1 MATSSLKRNPPP
13 NPSPFQ
19 ALRNFFKFS
28 VMDRYL
34 AIELILPFLFGVG
47 VFSSLGVSVDA
58 LFDLIRKITESGL
71 SFAIA
76 AKIFLLRFPQFVA
89 YSFPMA
95 TLLAT
100 LMTYSRLSSDS
111 ELTALKA
118 CGVSVYRMV
127 LPALVICCL
136 ITGLTFAFNE
146 LIVPAAN
153 YQSAIT
159 MAEALQ
165 EDNPPFSE
173 RNIRYEEYKKITLPN
188 GESEQALSRLFY
200 AKKFDGERMQGL
212 TILDFS
218 QEGLE
223 QIVSAKSAQWN
234 SQQSLWDFFNGTIYI
249 VSTDGAFRNIVT
261 FENQQLKLPR
271 APLDLATRKRNYDEM
286 NIAEASGYL
295 DLLKQ
300 GGSDDQIRK
309 LQVRIQQK
317 YALPFVC
324 IAFGLVGAAL
334 GSHLE
339 RAGRATGFAIS
350 LGIIFGY
357 YLLTIVFGSI
367 AQLGYISPILGGWLP
382 NLFGLIAAGLLL
394 VRSSR

>member
-1 MATSSLKRNPPP
+1 MANHTL
-13 NPSPFQ
+13 PSPSLSPQ
-19 ALRNFFKFS
+19 NWGRFFKLS
-28 VMDRYL
+28 IMDRYL
-34 AIELILPFLFGVG
+34 ALELLLPFLFGVG
-47 VFSSLGVSVDA
+47 VFSALGVSVDA

-76 AKIFLLRFPQFVA
+76 AQIFLLRFPQFVA

-127 LPALVICCL
+127 VPALGICCL

-146 LIVPAAN
+146 LLVPAAN
-153 YQSAIT
+153 YQASIT
-159 MAEALQ
+159 LAKALN
-165 EDNPPFSE
+165 EEIHPFSE
-173 RNIRYEEYKKITLPN
+173 SNIRYEEYKTVEQPN
-188 GESEQALSRLFY
+188 GEKESVMSRLFY
-200 AKKFDGERMQGL
+200 AKRFDGRQMLGL

-223 QIVSAKSAQWN
+223 QIVSAKAASWN
-234 SQQSLWDFFNGTIYI
+234 GKQSVWDFSDGTIYV
-249 VSTDGAFRNIVT
+249 VSSDGAFRNIVT
-261 FENQQLKLPR
+261 FDNQQLKLPR
-271 APLDLATRKRNYDEM
+271 APLDLASRRRDYDEM
-286 NIAEASGYL
+286 NIAESTEYLELLRQGASE
-295 DLLKQ
+295 
-300 GGSDDQIRK
+300 DQIRK

-334 GSHLE
+334 GARLE
-339 RAGRATGFAIS
+339 RTGRATGFAIS
-350 LGIIFGY
+350 LAIIFGY
-357 YLLTIVFGSI
+357 YLLAVVSGSI
-367 AQLGYISPILGGWLP
+367 AQLGYIPVLLGGWLP
-382 NLFGLIAAGLLL
+382 NIFGLITALLLL

>member
-1 MATSSLKRNPPP
+1 MATSSLKRNPQP

-34 AIELILPFLFGVG
+34 AIELLLPFLFGVG

-127 LPALVICCL
+127 LPALAICCL

-159 MAEALQ
+159 LAEALQ

-234 SQQSLWDFFNGTIYI
+234 SQQSLWDFFDGTIYV

-295 DLLKQ
+295 D
-300 GGSDDQIRK
+300 

-367 AQLGYISPILGGWLP
+367 AQLGYISPVLGGWLP

-394 VRSSR
+394 IRSSR

>member
-1 MATSSLKRNPPP
+1 MATSSLKRNPQP

-19 ALRNFFKFS
+19 ALRNLFKFS

-34 AIELILPFLFGVG
+34 AIELLLPFLFGVG

-234 SQQSLWDFFNGTIYI
+234 SQQSLWDFFDGTIYV

-286 NIAEASGYL
+286 NIAEATGYL
-295 DLLKQ
+295 DLLKK

-367 AQLGYISPILGGWLP
+367 AQLGYISPVLGGWLP

-394 VRSSR
+394 IRSSR

>member
-1 MATSSLKRNPPP
+1 MATGSFKSNPP
-13 NPSPFQ
+13 PFQ
-19 ALRNFFKFS
+19 ALRHFFSFS

-71 SFAIA
+71 SFAVA
-76 AKIFLLRFPQFVA
+76 TKIFLLRFPQFVA
-89 YSFPMA
+89 YSFPMS

-118 CGVSVYRMV
+118 CGVSVYRMI
-127 LPALVICCL
+127 LPAFGVCCL

-146 LIVPAAN
+146 MIVPAAN
-153 YQSAIT
+153 YQSSQT
-159 MAEALQ
+159 LAEALR
-165 EDNPPFSE
+165 EENPPFNE
-173 RNIRYEEYKKITLPN
+173 RNIRYEEFKKVTLPN
-188 GESEQALSRLFY
+188 GETEQVMSRLFY
-200 AKKFDGERMQGL
+200 AKRFDGEEMQGL

-218 QEGLE
+218 QEELD
-223 QIVSAKSAQWN
+223 QIVSAKAARWN
-234 SQQSLWDFFNGTIYI
+234 AKQNVWDFSDGTIYV
-249 VSTDGAFRNIVT
+249 VSPDAALRIVT

-271 APLDLATRKRNYDEM
+271 APLDMASRKRDYDEM
-286 NIAEASGYL
+286 NIAQATEYL
-295 DLLKQ
+295 ELLKQ

-334 GSHLE
+334 GARLQK
-339 RAGRATGFAIS
+339 AGRATGFAIS
-350 LGIIFGY
+350 LAIIFGY
-357 YLLTIVFGSI
+357 YLSTIVFSSL
-367 AQLGYISPILGGWLP
+367 AQLGYISPLLGGWLP
-382 NLFGLIAAGLLL
+382 NLLGLIAAGLLL

>member
-1 MATSSLKRNPPP
+1 MATGSIKSHP
-13 NPSPFQ
+13 NPFQ
-19 ALRNFFKFS
+19 TLRNFLSFS

-34 AIELILPFLFGVG
+34 ALELILPFLFGVG

-76 AKIFLLRFPQFVA
+76 TKIFLLRFPQFVA
-89 YSFPMA
+89 YSFPMS

-118 CGVSVYRMV
+118 CGVSVYRMI
-127 LPALVICCL
+127 LPAFGICCL

-159 MAEALQ
+159 LAEALQ
-165 EDNPPFSE
+165 EDNLPFSE
-173 RNIRYEEYKKITLPN
+173 KNIRYEEYKKVTQPN
-188 GESEQALSRLFY
+188 GDSEQVLSRLFY
-200 AKKFDGERMQGL
+200 AKKFDGEKMQGL

-218 QEGLE
+218 QEGLD
-223 QIVSAKSAQWN
+223 QIISAKSARWN
-234 SQQSLWDFFNGTIYI
+234 NQQSVWDFADGTIYV
-249 VSTDGAFRNIVT
+249 VSTEGQLRIVT
-261 FENQQLKLPR
+261 FDNQQLKLPR
-271 APLDLATRKRNYDEM
+271 APLDLASRKRNYDEM
-286 NIAEASGYL
+286 NIAQATEYL

-324 IAFGLVGAAL
+324 IAFGLVGASL
-334 GSHLE
+334 GARLE
-339 RAGRATGFAIS
+339 KAGRATGFAIS
-350 LGIIFGY
+350 LAIIFGY
-357 YLLTIVFGSI
+357 YLSTIVFASL
-367 AQLGYISPILGGWLP
+367 AQLGYIPPLLGGWLP
-382 NLFGLIAAGLLL
+382 NLLGLIAAGLLM

>member
-1 MATSSLKRNPPP
+1 MASSLKPK
-13 NPSPFQ
+13 PSPIQ
-19 ALRNFFKFS
+19 SLKNFFRFS

-47 VFSSLGVSVDA
+47 VFSSLGVSVEA

-71 SFAIA
+71 SVAIA
-76 AKIFLLRFPQFVA
+76 AKIFFLRFPQFVA
-89 YSFPMA
+89 YSFPMSS
-95 TLLAT
+95 LLAT

-127 LPALVICCL
+127 LPALAICCL

-159 MAEALQ
+159 LAEALQ

-188 GESEQALSRLFY
+188 GETEQVLSRLFY

-218 QEGLE
+218 QDGLE
-223 QIVSAKSAQWN
+223 QIVSAKSARWN
-234 SQQSLWDFFNGTIYI
+234 SQQSLWDFSDGTIYV

-261 FENQQLKLPR
+261 FDNQQLKLPR
-271 APLDLATRKRNYDEM
+271 APLDLASRKRNYDEM
-286 NIAEASGYL
+286 NIAEATEYL

-334 GSHLE
+334 GAQLE
-339 RAGRATGFAIS
+339 RAGRAAGFAIS
-350 LGIIFGY
+350 LVIIFGY
-357 YLLTIVFGSI
+357 YLATIVFASL
-367 AQLGYISPILGGWLP
+367 AQLGYIPPILGGWLP
-382 NLFGLIAAGLLL
+382 NILGMVAAALLL
-394 VRSSR
+394 MRSSR

>member
-1 MATSSLKRNPPP
+1 MATSSLKPK
-13 NPSPFQ
+13 PSPIQ
-19 ALRNFFKFS
+19 PLKNFLSFS

-34 AIELILPFLFGVG
+34 ALELILPFLFGVG

-89 YSFPMA
+89 YSFPMSS
-95 TLLAT
+95 LLAT

-127 LPALVICCL
+127 LPALGICCL

-159 MAEALQ
+159 LAEALQ

-173 RNIRYEEYKKITLPN
+173 RNIRYEEYKKITLPD
-188 GESEQALSRLFY
+188 GESEQSLSRLFY

-218 QEGLE
+218 QDGLE
-223 QIVSAKSAQWN
+223 QIISAKSAQWN
-234 SQQSLWDFFNGTIYI
+234 SQQSLWDFSDGTIYV

-261 FENQQLKLPR
+261 FDNQQLKLPR
-271 APLDLATRKRNYDEM
+271 APLDLASRKRNYDEM
-286 NIAEASGYL
+286 NIADATEYL

-334 GSHLE
+334 GARLE

-350 LGIIFGY
+350 LAIIFGY
-357 YLLTIVFGSI
+357 YLSTIVFASL
-367 AQLGYISPILGGWLP
+367 AQLGYIPPILGGWLP
-382 NLFGLIAAGLLL
+382 NLLGLVAAGLLL

>member
-1 MATSSLKRNPPP
+1 M
-13 NPSPFQ
+13 
-19 ALRNFFKFS
+19 
-28 VMDRYL
+28 

-76 AKIFLLRFPQFVA
+76 AKIFFLRFPQFVA

-111 ELTALKA
+111 ELIALKA

-127 LPALVICCL
+127 LPALAVCCL
-136 ITGLTFAFNE
+136 ITGITFAFNE

-159 MAEALQ
+159 LAEALQ
-165 EDNPPFSE
+165 EDNTPFSQ
-173 RNIRYEEYKKITLPN
+173 RNIRYEEYKRITLPD

-223 QIVSAKSAQWN
+223 QIVSAKSAKWN
-234 SQQSLWDFFNGTIYI
+234 SRESLWDFFNGTIYV

-271 APLDLATRKRNYDEM
+271 APLDLVSRKRDYDEM
-286 NIAEASGYL
+286 NIAEATSYL
-295 DLLKQ
+295 DLLRQ
-300 GGSDDQIRK
+300 GGSNDEIRK
-309 LQVRIQQK
+309 LEVRIQQK

-334 GSHLE
+334 GAHLE

-350 LGIIFGY
+350 LVIIFGY
-357 YLLTIVFGSI
+357 YLSTIVFGSI
-367 AQLGYISPILGGWLP
+367 AQLGYISPVLGGWIP
-382 NLFGLIAAGLLL
+382 NLLGLVAAGLLL

>member
-1 MATSSLKRNPPP
+1 MATGSFKSNPP
-13 NPSPFQ
+13 PFQ
-19 ALRNFFKFS
+19 ALRNFFSFS

-76 AKIFLLRFPQFVA
+76 AKIFFLRFPQFVA
-89 YSFPMA
+89 YSFPMSS
-95 TLLAT
+95 LLAT

-127 LPALVICCL
+127 LPALGICCI

-159 MAEALQ
+159 LAEALQ

-173 RNIRYEEYKKITLPN
+173 RNIRYEEYKKVTLPN
-188 GESEQALSRLFY
+188 GETEQVMSRLFY

-218 QEGLE
+218 QEGLD
-223 QIVSAKSAQWN
+223 QIISAKSARWN
-234 SQQSLWDFFNGTIYI
+234 SQQSLWDFSNGTIYV
-249 VSTDGAFRNIVT
+249 VSTDGALRIVT
-261 FENQQLKLPR
+261 FEQQQLKLPR
-271 APLDLATRKRNYDEM
+271 APLDLASRKRNYDEM
-286 NIAEASGYL
+286 NIAEASDYL
-295 DLLKQ
+295 ELLKQ

-334 GSHLE
+334 GAQLE
-339 RAGRATGFAIS
+339 KAGRATGFAIS
-350 LGIIFGY
+350 LAIIFGY
-357 YLLTIVFGSI
+357 YLSTIVFASL
-367 AQLGYISPILGGWLP
+367 AQLGYIAPILGGWLP
-382 NLFGLIAAGLLL
+382 NLLGVMAAGLLL

>member
-1 MATSSLKRNPPP
+1 
-13 NPSPFQ
+13 
-19 ALRNFFKFS
+19 
-28 VMDRYL
+28 
-34 AIELILPFLFGVG
+34 
-47 VFSSLGVSVDA
+47 
-58 LFDLIRKITESGL
+58 
-71 SFAIA
+71 
-76 AKIFLLRFPQFVA
+76 
-89 YSFPMA
+89 MA

-159 MAEALQ
+159 LAKALQ
-165 EDNPPFSE
+165 EDNTPFSQQ
-173 RNIRYEEYKKITLPN
+173 NIRYEEYKKITLPN

-234 SQQSLWDFFNGTIYI
+234 SQQSLWDFFDGTIYV

-271 APLDLATRKRNYDEM
+271 APLDLVSRKRDYDEM
-286 NIAEASGYL
+286 NIAEASSYL
-295 DLLKQ
+295 DLLKK

-367 AQLGYISPILGGWLP
+367 AQLGYISPVLGGWLP
-382 NLFGLIAAGLLL
+382 NLFGLLAAGLLL